1 MASLNILYLD
11 PHNFLKEVTKK
22 IRKVHKQI
30 FCGHQKF
37 LKMFHGSQI
46 IA

>member
-1 MASLNILYLD
+1 MASLNILYSD
-11 PHNFLKEVTKK
+11 PHNFLKVTKK